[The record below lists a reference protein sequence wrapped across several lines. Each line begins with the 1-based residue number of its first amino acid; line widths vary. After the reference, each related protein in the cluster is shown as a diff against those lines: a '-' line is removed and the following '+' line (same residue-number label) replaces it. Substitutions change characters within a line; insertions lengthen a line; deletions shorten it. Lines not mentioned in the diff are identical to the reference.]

1 MAKKVTG
8 FVKLQIPAGKA
19 NPAPPVGTALGPQG
33 INIMAFCKEFN
44 ARTQGQDTILP
55 VEITIFSRQVLHL
68 HPKTPPAAVLLKKEA
83 GIEKGSGQP
92 NRNKVGKSHA
102 RAGAQDRRDQ
112 DAGSQLRHDRVG
124 DGDGRRRGA
133 LDGRGGRR
141 LMRDHGK
148 KYTAA
153 AKNRD
158 IASTYQPKQAL
169 EIVKKSAFAK
179 FDETVEIAVRLGV
192 DPRHAD
198 QVVRGTVV
206 LPAGT
211 GKSVRVLVIAVGDKA
226 KEAEAAGADF
236 VGAEFIQKI
245 KDGWLDFDVLIATP
259 DQMGQ
264 LGQLGRVLGPR
275 GLMPNP
281 KAGTVTF
288 NVANAV
294 KETKAGKIEFRV
306 DKAGNVHAPI
316 GKVSFGL
323 DALETNFTAF
333 MDQIVRSKPPRVEGR
348 LRQERLG
355 VQHDGPRRHDRQH
368 ALPVAGAP

>member
-1 MAKKVTG
+1 M
-8 FVKLQIPAGKA
+8 
-19 NPAPPVGTALGPQG
+19 N
-33 INIMAFCKEFN
+33 E
-44 ARTQGQDTILP
+44 
-55 VEITIFSRQVLHL
+55 
-68 HPKTPPAAVLLKKEA
+68 
-83 GIEKGSGQP
+83 
-92 NRNKVGKSHA
+92 
-102 RAGAQDRRDQ
+102 
-112 DAGSQLRHDRVG
+112 
-124 DGDGRRRGA
+124 
-133 LDGRGGRR
+133 
-141 LMRDHGK
+141 HGK
-148 KYTAA
+148 KYKNA

-158 IASTYQPKQAL
+158 ITATYQPRQAL

-211 GKSVRVLVIAVGDKA
+211 GKSVRVLVIAAGDKA
-226 KEAEAAGADF
+226 REAQEAGADF
-236 VGAEFIQKI
+236 VGVEHIQKI

-264 LGQLGRVLGPR
+264 LGALGRVLGPR

-288 NVANAV
+288 NVGNAV
-294 KETKAGKIEFRV
+294 RETKAGKIEFRV

-323 DALETNFTAF
+323 EALETNFTAF
-333 MDQIVRSKPPRVEGR
+333 MDQIVRSKPAAAK
-348 LRQERLG
+348 G
-355 VQHDGPRRHDRQH
+355 VYVKNVSVSSTMGPGVTIDINPYR
-368 ALPVAGAP
+368 G